1 MRKTINNQTKPIE
14 TLCLCRVSSDKQAK
28 KETILSQKQACLDYA
43 RNNGFVID
51 KFFYE
56 EGVSGW
62 KDERPGLNSM
72 MEYITEKQKSKRIRV
87 LFFDMSRLSRNLE
100 VFSHFERIVMKYDI
114 ELLTV
119 MGGKT
124 SNTATGRF
132 MRGFDVLRAQM
143 FSDELSE
150 NTIAKMRSQMQ
161 MGYYPL
167 NPPLGLKRHKDEHKK
182 VILVRDEPRANIIAQ
197 MFEKYASGEITTKH
211 ALADFL
217 NSFKVWNGK
226 HLSDTQ
232 INDMLHND
240 VYTGV
245 FAYDRWEIARQEWK
259 MDKLIPMSLFNR
271 VQERLN
277 KDDKQPYKSNIADDF
292 PLRHEIVCEFCGQP
306 LTGYYAKSGTKAQKH
321 PYYRCFNKACSGHT
335 HSIRKKCVE
344 DALVA
349 KLATLNVSD
358 AFLDLCCAM
367 IAKVGDLQERQEQK
381 AKNEIINK
389 LNKINEQIQA
399 LSGLVARAAA
409 NNDNDMVEIYEAQ
422 IKENNVIKQELTARL
437 SDNTTT
443 TLKEKF
449 RTAIERGREF
459 FKRPD
464 LLWTQG
470 TLAQKQRLVRLIFNQ
485 KPAYHTETGFR
496 TASTP
501 QIFNENTAQTDGES
515 DLAAPLGFEPGF
527 SP

>member
-1 MRKTINNQTKPIE
+1 MRKTINNIKPIE

-28 KETILSQKQACLDYA
+28 KETMISQKQACLNYA
-43 RNNGFVID
+43 KNNGFIID
-51 KFFYE
+51 RFFYE

-62 KDERPGLNSM
+62 KDNRPGLESM
-72 MEYITEKQKSKRIRV
+72 TEYIINEQKQKRFRV
-87 LFFDMSRLSRNLE
+87 LFYDMSRMARNNLTYAN
-100 VFSHFERIVMKYDI
+100 FESIVIKYDI
-114 ELLTV
+114 EWQTV
-119 MGGKT
+119 TGGK
-124 SNTATGRF
+124 SENTAAGRF
-132 MRGFDVLRAQM
+132 MRSLDILNAQR

-150 NTIAKMRSQMQ
+150 KTKGAMRALMTL
-161 MGYYPL
+161 GYYPL
-167 NPPLGLKRHKDEHKK
+167 NPPLGLKRQKDEHKK
-182 VILVRDEPRANIIAQ
+182 VILVRDEPRASLIAQ

-211 ALADFL
+211 ALANFL
-217 NSFKVWNGK
+217 NSFDVWNGK

-245 FAYDRWEIARQEWK
+245 FAYDWWEIPRQEWK
-259 MDKLIPMSLFNR
+259 MDKLIPADLFNR

-277 KDDKQPYKSNIADDF
+277 KDDKQPYKSNIAEDF
-292 PLRHEIVCEFCGQP
+292 PLRHEIVCELCGQP

-335 HSIRKKCVE
+335 HSIRKKSVE

-367 IAKVGDLQERQEQK
+367 IAKVGDLQAKQEQQ

-389 LNKINEQIQA
+389 LNKTNEQIQA
-399 LSGLVARAAA
+399 LSGLVARAMA
-409 NNDNDMVEIYEAQ
+409 NNDNDMVEIYETQ
-422 IKENNVIKQELTARL
+422 IKEHNVAKQELSARL
-437 SDNTTT
+437 SDTSAT

-470 TLAQKQRLVRLIFNQ
+470 TLAQKQRLVRLIFNK
-485 KPAYHTETGFR
+485 KPTYYIETGFR

-501 QIFNENTAQTDGES
+501 QIFNENTAQMDGES
-515 DLAAPLGFEPGF
+515 NLAAPLGFEPGF

>member
-1 MRKTINNQTKPIE
+1 MRKTINNNDKPIE

-28 KETILSQKQACLDYA
+28 KETIVSQKQSCLDYA
-43 RNNGFVID
+43 KHNGFIID

-56 EGVSGW
+56 EAVSGW
-62 KDERPGLNSM
+62 KNDRPGLEEM
-72 MEYITEKQKSKRIRV
+72 TDYIEHNHKLKRFRV
-87 LFFDMSRLSRNLE
+87 LFYDMSRMSRNNLIYAK
-100 VFSHFERIVMKYDI
+100 FEAVVMKYDI
-114 ELLTV
+114 EWQTV
-119 MGGKT
+119 VGGK
-124 SNTATGRF
+124 SDNSAAGRF
-132 MRGFDVLRAQM
+132 MRSLDILTAQR

-150 NTIAKMRSQMQ
+150 KTKAAMRSLMTL
-161 MGYYPL
+161 GYYTL
-167 NPPLGLKRHKDEHKK
+167 NAPLGLKRARDEHNKI
-182 VILVRDEPRANIIAQ
+182 ILVRDEPRANIIAQ

-217 NSFKVWNGK
+217 NSFDVWNGK

-245 FAYDRWEIARQEWK
+245 FAYDRWEIPRQEWK
-259 MDKLIPMSLFNR
+259 MDKLIPADLFNR

-277 KDDKQPYKSNIADDF
+277 KDDKQPYKSNIAEDF
-292 PLRHEIVCEFCGQP
+292 PLRHEIVCELCGQP

-335 HSIRKKCVE
+335 HSIRKKSVE

-367 IAKVGDLQERQEQK
+367 IAKVGDLQAKQEQQ

-389 LNKINEQIQA
+389 LNKTNEQIQA
-399 LSGLVARAAA
+399 LSGLVARAMA
-409 NNDNDMVEIYEAQ
+409 NNDNDMVEIYESQ
-422 IKENNVIKQELTARL
+422 IKEHNVVKQELSARL
-437 SDNTTT
+437 SDTSAT

-470 TLAQKQRLVRLIFNQ
+470 TLAQKQRLVRLIFNK
-485 KPAYHTETGFR
+485 KPTYYIETGFR

-501 QIFNENTAQTDGES
+501 QIFNKNTAQTDGES
-515 DLAAPLGFEPGF
+515 NLAGPSVQFTN
-527 SP
+527 